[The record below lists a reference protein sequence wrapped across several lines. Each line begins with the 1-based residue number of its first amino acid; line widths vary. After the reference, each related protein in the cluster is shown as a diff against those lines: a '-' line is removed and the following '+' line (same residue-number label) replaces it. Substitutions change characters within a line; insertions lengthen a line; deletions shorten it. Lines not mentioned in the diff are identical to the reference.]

1 MSVQDSIK
9 KLLNALAE
17 DTDLQERIKK
27 DPEATIRALD
37 GLGLQGEELENLI
50 KGTKIIYEDKN
61 HGTGFNALLAVK
73 SCIPGLAEL
82 LAEKNGVK
90 LLMNYL
96 GSGMNAGSACAPV
109 RTLGILTQLL
119 SSKGG
124 TQTLK
129 KLIPMAGLGSL
140 PDLLS
145 MSSLLS
151 KSTEEKEKKPAVREA
166 AGFADTLSN
175 ILKGF

>member
-1 MSVQDSIK
+1 MAVQESIE

-17 DTDLQERIKK
+17 DTALQERIKK
-27 DPEATIRALD
+27 DPENTVRAFE
-37 GLGLQGEELENLI
+37 GLGLQGAELENLV
-50 KGTKIIYEDKN
+50 KGTKIIYNDKS
-61 HGTGFNALLAVK
+61 HGMGFNALLAIK
-73 SCIPGLAEL
+73 DCIPGLAEL

>member
-1 MSVQDSIK
+1 MAVQESIE
-9 KLLNALAE
+9 KLLNALA
-17 DTDLQERIKK
+17 DDVTLQEKIKK
-27 DPEATIRALD
+27 DPENTVRAFE
-37 GLGLQGEELENLI
+37 GLGLQGAELENLV
-50 KGTKIIYEDKN
+50 KGTKIIYNDKN
-61 HGTGFNALLAVK
+61 HGMGFNALLAVK

-82 LAEKNGVK
+82 LAQPNGVK
-90 LLMNYL
+90 LLMSYL
-96 GSGMNAGSACAPV
+96 GGGMNAGSACAPL

-145 MSSLLS
+145 MSSLLA

>member
-1 MSVQDSIK
+1 MAVQESIE

-17 DTDLQERIKK
+17 DTALQEKIKK
-27 DPEATIRALD
+27 DPENTVRAFEGLD
-37 GLGLQGEELENLI
+37 LQDAELENLV
-50 KGTKIIYEDKN
+50 KGTKIIYNDKN
-61 HGTGFNALLAVK
+61 HGMGFNALLAIK
-73 SCIPGLAEL
+73 DCIPGLAEL
-82 LAEKNGVK
+82 LAEQNGVK

-96 GSGMNAGSACAPV
+96 GGGMNAGSACAPV

-129 KLIPMAGLGSL
+129 KLIPMAGVGSL

>member
-1 MSVQDSIK
+1 MTVQESIE

-17 DTDLQERIKK
+17 DTSLQENIKK
-27 DPEATIRALD
+27 DPEGAVRAFSGQDLPE
-37 GLGLQGEELENLI
+37 EELAGLV
-50 KGTKIIYEDKN
+50 KGARIIYSDSS

-82 LAEKNGVK
+82 LAEQNGVK
-90 LLMNYL
+90 LLMKYL
-96 GSGMNAGSACAPV
+96 DCGMNAGSACAPL

-119 SSKGG
+119 STKGG

-129 KLIPMAGLGSL
+129 KLIPMAQFGQL

-145 MSSLLS
+145 MSSLLT
-151 KSTEEKEKKPAVREA
+151 KTTEEKEKKPAVREA

>member
-1 MSVQDSIK
+1 MAVQESIE

-17 DTDLQERIKK
+17 DTALQERIKK
-27 DPEATIRALD
+27 DPENTVRAFE
-37 GLGLQGEELENLI
+37 GLGLQGAELENLV
-50 KGTKIIYEDKN
+50 KGTKIIYNDKS
-61 HGTGFNALLAVK
+61 HGMGFNALLAIK
-73 SCIPGLAEL
+73 DCIPGLAEL
-82 LAEKNGVK
+82 LAEQNGVK
-90 LLMNYL
+90 LLMSYL
-96 GSGMNAGSACAPV
+96 GGGMNAGSACAPV

>member
-1 MSVQDSIK
+1 MAVQESIE

-17 DTDLQERIKK
+17 DTALQEKIKK
-27 DPEATIRALD
+27 DPENTVRAFEGLD
-37 GLGLQGEELENLI
+37 LQDAELENLV
-50 KGTKIIYEDKN
+50 KGTKIIYNDKN
-61 HGTGFNALLAVK
+61 HGMGFNALLAIK
-73 SCIPGLAEL
+73 DCIPGLAEL
-82 LAEKNGVK
+82 LAEQNGVK
-90 LLMNYL
+90 LLMSYL
-96 GSGMNAGSACAPV
+96 GGGMNAGSACAPV

>member
-1 MSVQDSIK
+1 MALQESIE

-17 DTDLQERIKK
+17 DTALQDRMKK
-27 DPEATIRALD
+27 DPENTVRSFEGLD
-37 GLGLQGEELENLI
+37 LQDEELEGLV
-50 KGTKIIYEDKN
+50 KGTKIIYSDRN
-61 HGTGFNALLAVK
+61 HGTGFNALLSVK

-82 LAEKNGVK
+82 LTEKNGVK
-90 LLMNYL
+90 LLMKYL
-96 GSGMNAGSACAPV
+96 GGGMNAGSACAPL

-119 SSKGG
+119 STKSGL
-124 TQTLK
+124 QTLK
-129 KLIPMAGLGSL
+129 KLIPLAQFGQL

-145 MSSLLS
+145 MSSLLT
-151 KSTEEKEKKPAVREA
+151 KSAEEKEKKPAVKEA